1 MSEQRRH
8 QALVEICCGSFA
20 DAQAAAQGGA
30 DRIELCSALELGGLT
45 PSWGALR
52 LCKQHLGIPIMT
64 MLRPR
69 ASGFCYSEAELAELR
84 ANAALFMAD
93 GADGLVFG
101 FLREDG
107 TIDAALTREFVALAA
122 GRQTVFHRAFDATPD
137 PFSALETL
145 IACGV
150 TRILTSGQAATAAE
164 GAALIARLI
173 KQAAGRIEILPGAG
187 IRPHNAQAVLAA
199 TGADQLHSSGSAVQI
214 DPSLT
219 HSAIRFR
226 APTMLAE
233 TAFPAADEAQV
244 AAFIGAVRGAFFA

>member
-8 QALVEICCGSFA
+8 QVLVEICCGSFA

-45 PSWGALR
+45 PSLGALR
-52 LCKQHLGIPIMT
+52 LCKQHLGIPIMA

-69 ASGFCYSEAELAELR
+69 ASGFHYNDAELAELR
-84 ANAALFMAD
+84 TNAKIFIEH

-101 FLREDG
+101 FLNEDG
-107 TIDAALTREFVALAA
+107 TVNEAQTREFVSLAA

-137 PFSALETL
+137 PFGALETL

-150 TRILTSGQAATAAE
+150 TRILTSGQAGTAAE

-173 KQAAGRIEILPGAG
+173 QQAAGRIEILPAAG
-187 IRPHNAQAVLAA
+187 VRPHNAAAILAA
-199 TGADQLHSSGSAVQI
+199 TGAEQLHASAQTTAV
-214 DPSLT
+214 DRSLT
-219 HSAIRFR
+219 QSAIRFR
-226 APTMLAE
+226 VQTALPE
-233 TAFPAADEAQV
+233 TAFPATDPVAV
-244 AAFIGAVRGAFFA
+244 AALREAVRDRS